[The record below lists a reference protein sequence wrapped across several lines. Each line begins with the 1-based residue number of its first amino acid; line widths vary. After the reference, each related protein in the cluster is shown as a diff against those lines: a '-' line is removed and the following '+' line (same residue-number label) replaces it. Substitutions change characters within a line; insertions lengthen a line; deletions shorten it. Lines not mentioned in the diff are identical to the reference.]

1 MFNICIL
8 MCVFLFF
15 FLNIVCYKISSPFY
29 QKKNSIFVLR
39 HSPLCL
45 QITLHWSQKKP
56 VAKTRSRNVCKQ
68 TLSDTRHTQMVQLT
82 GAQLK
87 VHLLQRRVNT
97 VKMKTCPSHV
107 RFKQL
112 KSHRGKC

>member
-15 FLNIVCYKISSPFY
+15 FLNIVCYKISSPS
-29 QKKNSIFVLR
+29 KEKLFVLR

-56 VAKTRSRNVCKQ
+56 VAKTHSRNICKQ

-97 VKMKTCPSHV
+97 AKMKTCPSHV
-107 RFKQL
+107 LFKLL